1 MLSGLNLKNVELA
14 DTRNLPCIIN
24 DEILHAVSCNFSH
37 SFDASMGKKSFLE
50 LTSCTHVV
58 AFVYVDPYI
67 DCVSSRRGWGLGR
80 RLSSRLVNGITY
92 LFRP

>member
-50 LTSCTHVV
+50 LTSCIRVV

-67 DCVSSRRGWGLGR
+67 DCVSSRRGWGG
-80 RLSSRLVNGITY
+80 GGGGGG
-92 LFRP
+92 